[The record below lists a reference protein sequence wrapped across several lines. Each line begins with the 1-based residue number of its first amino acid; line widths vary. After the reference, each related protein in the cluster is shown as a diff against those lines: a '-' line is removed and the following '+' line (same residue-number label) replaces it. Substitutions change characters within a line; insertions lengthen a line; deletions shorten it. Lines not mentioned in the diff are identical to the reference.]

1 MTKEMLYTA
10 IAGIT
15 GKRGETMTRTSEEQ
29 AIRTGLR
36 SLPPQKEAIILT
48 VITLL
53 TQLMRTDDT
62 PEHQSP
68 SRP

>member
-1 MTKEMLYTA
+1 MARTA
-10 IAGIT
+10 
-15 GKRGETMTRTSEEQ
+15 EEQ

-53 TQLMRTDDT
+53 TQLMLTDDT
-62 PEHQSP
+62 PEPMKQEKT
-68 SRP
+68 RQEADMQGAA

>member
-1 MTKEMLYTA
+1 MARTA
-10 IAGIT
+10 
-15 GKRGETMTRTSEEQ
+15 EEQ

-53 TQLMRTDDT
+53 TQLMKTDT
-62 PEHQSP
+62 PPEPMKQEKT
-68 SRP
+68 

>member
-1 MTKEMLYTA
+1 
-10 IAGIT
+10 
-15 GKRGETMTRTSEEQ
+15 MTRTAEEQ

-62 PEHQSP
+62 PEPMKQEKT
-68 SRP
+68 